1 MSRPQTI
8 VTVLAVICALQAGWI
23 GAQWMSGTAWADDPL
38 TTTADAGITPY
49 KLVCR
54 TFELDSSGAEISIPG
69 SDSEAGRW
77 AMENA
82 DLYTYTVDFEAVQK
96 STGYPQHLVQVC
108 LAPR

>member
-8 VTVLAVICALQAGWI
+8 VTVLAVVCALQAGWI

-38 TTTADAGITPY
+38 ATTTDATPY

-54 TFELDSSGAEISIPG
+54 TFELDGSNTEISIPG
-69 SDSEAGRW
+69 SDSEPGRW
-77 AMENA
+77 AMENSE
-82 DLYTYTVDFEAVQK
+82 LYTYTVDFEAVQK
-96 STGYPQHLVQVC
+96 ATGYPQHLVQVC